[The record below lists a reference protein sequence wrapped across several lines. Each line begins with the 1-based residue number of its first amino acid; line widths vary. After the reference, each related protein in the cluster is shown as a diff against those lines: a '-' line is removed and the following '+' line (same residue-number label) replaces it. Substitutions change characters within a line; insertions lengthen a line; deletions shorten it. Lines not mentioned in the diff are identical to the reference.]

1 MYCPKCGKQQPS
13 ERNRFCT
20 GCGLGLTHAANL
32 LAADT
37 MPMASDSKTTTVQLS
52 PRVKGILQGLAM
64 VPVLAGLFFLLIAIY
79 DNYGADV
86 MDATYSA
93 MTLILLLALMRIL
106 YAIFFEEGKKR
117 RSANVLSKMSLDKNR
132 QEVVLPPAD
141 TGMAAVLQPLNRR
154 TGEIIQSIG
163 ITERTTRQL
172 GESNN

>member
-20 GCGLGLTHAANL
+20 GCGLGLTYAANL
-32 LAADT
+32 LAA
-37 MPMASDSKTTTVQLS
+37 
-52 PRVKGILQGLAM
+52 
-64 VPVLAGLFFLLIAIY
+64 
-79 DNYGADV
+79 
-86 MDATYSA
+86 
-93 MTLILLLALMRIL
+93 
-106 YAIFFEEGKKR
+106 E
-117 RSANVLSKMSLDKNR
+117 
-132 QEVVLPPAD
+132 